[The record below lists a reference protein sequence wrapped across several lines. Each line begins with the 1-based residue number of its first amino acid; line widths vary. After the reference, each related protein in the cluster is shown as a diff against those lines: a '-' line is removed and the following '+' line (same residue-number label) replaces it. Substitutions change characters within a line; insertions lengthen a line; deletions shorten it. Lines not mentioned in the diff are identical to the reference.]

1 MILEGLLKSP
11 NPTPPA
17 PPIPSRNIPA
27 PTRHRTPNSQSQQ
40 PTGHRAPVLAI
51 RWNCWVSVPCS
62 YYTLSLSRRA
72 HIHWSNM
79 PNTHS
84 FLSHYY
90 FNRNA
95 MRMIWFSS
103 YLPFQLKSSHW
114 GSISQKQYLA
124 IANMLSK
131 GPHLSCNPS
140 SHSLWESSLS
150 QKSHKIKVHE
160 FHNYHSNRIF
170 FPLYLFMS
178 FICTWVQNHVFR
190 SIVGVTIRIFGS
202 DAALADA
209 VCFNSVVDAP
219 LRWPDLPHDAAGDLH
234 VDQISPLL
242 CLSVDQA
249 HPQPPPPHK
258 CRVVSVVDHL
268 LILVPSTFRH

>member
-1 MILEGLLKSP
+1 
-11 NPTPPA
+11 
-17 PPIPSRNIPA
+17 
-27 PTRHRTPNSQSQQ
+27 
-40 PTGHRAPVLAI
+40 
-51 RWNCWVSVPCS
+51 
-62 YYTLSLSRRA
+62 
-72 HIHWSNM
+72 
-79 PNTHS
+79 
-84 FLSHYY
+84 
-90 FNRNA
+90 
-95 MRMIWFSS
+95 
-103 YLPFQLKSSHW
+103 
-114 GSISQKQYLA
+114 
-124 IANMLSK
+124 MLSK

>member
-1 MILEGLLKSP
+1 M
-11 NPTPPA
+11 
-17 PPIPSRNIPA
+17 
-27 PTRHRTPNSQSQQ
+27 
-40 PTGHRAPVLAI
+40 
-51 RWNCWVSVPCS
+51 
-62 YYTLSLSRRA
+62 
-72 HIHWSNM
+72 
-79 PNTHS
+79 
-84 FLSHYY
+84 
-90 FNRNA
+90 
-95 MRMIWFSS
+95 SS

-150 QKSHKIKVHE
+150 QKLHKIKVHE

-170 FPLYLFMS
+170 FLYTCLCLS
-178 FICTWVQNHVFR
+178 FAHGCRTMCFVASLVSPSGFLAPMQH
-190 SIVGVTIRIFGS
+190 
-202 DAALADA
+202 AALADA

-219 LRWPDLPHDAAGDLH
+219 LRWPDLPHDAAAG
-234 VDQISPLL
+234 DQISPLL